1 MSSPV
6 GKVRSWNCSSANQ
19 LSVLCF
25 PHRLTDNSR
34 SIFVPNLTL
43 TSRSPIG
50 VLPIVRKPTRAA
62 QPYTL
67 THTAVVDSGSRQL
80 KGR

>member
-1 MSSPV
+1 VSSPV
-6 GKVRSWNCSSANQ
+6 GKVRSWNCSSADQ

-50 VLPIVRKPTRAA
+50 VLPIVRRSDDTEA
-62 QPYTL
+62 
-67 THTAVVDSGSRQL
+67 D
-80 KGR
+80 